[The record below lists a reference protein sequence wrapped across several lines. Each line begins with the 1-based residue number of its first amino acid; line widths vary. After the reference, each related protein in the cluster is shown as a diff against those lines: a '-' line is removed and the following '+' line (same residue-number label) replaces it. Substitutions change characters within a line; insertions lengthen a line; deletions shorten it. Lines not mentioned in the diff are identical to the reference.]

1 LRKNSPRTAAWQ
13 TPSGAVS
20 ISFALPFASLSSLAC
35 SEIQI
40 IDGWLHALET
50 LLVLEFRAMKI
61 VEKAQLMSAAEID
74 RTLQRLAHEIV
85 EKSGGTKLLALIG
98 IRRRGVPL
106 AQRIAQ
112 AMRGI
117 DGVEVPVGTLD
128 ITLYRDD
135 LSKVAPQAVLQSSD
149 ISFGV
154 DGMDLVLVDD
164 VLYTGRTI
172 RAAMNGLFDLGRP
185 RRVSLCVLIDR
196 GHREMPIESQY
207 TGRVVQ
213 TSDSEIIEVRL
224 REIDNEER
232 VVLVDRVQ

>member
-1 LRKNSPRTAAWQ
+1 MR
-13 TPSGAVS
+13 
-20 ISFALPFASLSSLAC
+20 
-35 SEIQI
+35 I
-40 IDGWLHALET
+40 I
-50 LLVLEFRAMKI
+50 
-61 VEKAQLMSAAEID
+61 EKSQLMSAAEID
-74 RTLQRLAHEIV
+74 RTLQRLAHQIV
-85 EKSGGTKLLALIG
+85 EKSGGTKNLALIG

-106 AQRIAQ
+106 AKRIAQ

-154 DGMDLVLVDD
+154 DAMDLVLVDD

-185 RRVSLCVLIDR
+185 KRIRLCVLIDR
-196 GHREMPIESQY
+196 GHRELPVEASFIGSK
-207 TGRVVQ
+207 VQ
-213 TSDSEIIEVRL
+213 TSDTEIVEVHL
-224 REIDNEER
+224 KEIDGDER
-232 VVLVDRVQ
+232 VVLVDRVVE

>member
-1 LRKNSPRTAAWQ
+1 
-13 TPSGAVS
+13 
-20 ISFALPFASLSSLAC
+20 
-35 SEIQI
+35 
-40 IDGWLHALET
+40 
-50 LLVLEFRAMKI
+50 
-61 VEKAQLMSAAEID
+61 MSAAEID
-74 RTLQRLAHEIV
+74 RTLQRVAHEIV
-85 EKSGGTKLLALIG
+85 EKSGGTKHLVLIG

-149 ISFGV
+149 IPFGV

-185 RRVSLCVLIDR
+185 RRVSLAVLIDR
-196 GHREMPIESQY
+196 GHREMPIEAQCV
-207 TGRVVQ
+207 GRFVQ
-213 TSDSEIIEVRL
+213 TSDTEIIEVRL
-224 REIDNEER
+224 REIDGEER
-232 VVLVDRVQ
+232 VVLVDRVE